1 MVRLLPKDETFW
13 QFFTSQTAAFS
24 EASSLLAEATRVGG
38 SSLTNAAV
46 RIKAIERES
55 ARTLSELQLK
65 LHKTF
70 VTPIDPEDISLLSEH
85 MDRLVDD
92 VEAIAY
98 RLAAYH
104 LEPTPPL
111 MEDLAGRIHTA
122 AELVERAFGMLS
134 MGDPIDDLCQKI
146 LAAEEQTDQTIRQ
159 GVARLFEE
167 EKNPIVLLKQ
177 KEIYD
182 IFERL
187 SDSTQDLANALQNV
201 AIKNS

>member
-1 MVRLLPKDETFW
+1 MRLLPKDETFW

-24 EASSLLAEATRVGG
+24 EASSRLAEAATVGG

-46 RIKAIERES
+46 RIKAIERDS
-55 ARTLSELQLK
+55 ARTLSELQIK

-85 MDRLVDD
+85 LDRLLDD

-98 RLAAYH
+98 RLASYH
-104 LEPTPPL
+104 LDPAPPL
-111 MEDLAGRIHTA
+111 MADLAGRIHSA

-134 MGDPIDDLCQKI
+134 LGDPIDELCRKI
-146 LAAEEQTDQTIRQ
+146 LALEEGTDQAIRE

-167 EKNPIVLLKQ
+167 EKDPIFLLKQ

-187 SDSTQDLANALQNV
+187 SDSTQDLANAMQNV